1 MMKRAITAEFLKAR
15 RRHDL
20 PVAALIAAFVL
31 IWAAR
36 TSPKTADDLASGYS
50 ALYYALPV
58 MNTVVMPVGM
68 AVLASRLWDMETKGE
83 SCKLLFT
90 MQSRE
95 SLFGAKTLLGLL
107 QNLLICAIEGAGLLV
122 LAKAQGFTEPF
133 SLPQFGWLLLCTF
146 TVNTML
152 FFSELLLSIRS
163 ATQVPALAMGMVGS
177 LLGVFTGFMPEGLS
191 WFIPWG
197 YHVPLM
203 SVRMEWDRE
212 SRLTWFYPREYNVAL
227 LLLSAALAA
236 ALVVLCR
243 RAICRREV

>member
-20 PVAALIAAFVL
+20 PVAVLIAAFVL
-31 IWAAR
+31 LWASRSA
-36 TSPKTADDLASGYS
+36 PKTADELASGYS
-50 ALYYALPV
+50 AMYYALPV

-83 SCKLLFT
+83 SCRLLFT
-90 MQSRE
+90 LQSRE
-95 SLFGAKTLLGLL
+95 SLFASKTLLGLL
-107 QNLLICAIEGAGLLV
+107 QNLLICAMEGAGLAV
-122 LAKAQGFTEPF
+122 MANVQGYTEPF
-133 SLPQFGWLLLCTF
+133 SPPQFGWLLLCTF

-152 FFSELLLSIRS
+152 FFFELLLSIRS
-163 ATQVPALAMGMVGS
+163 ATQAPALAAGMVGS
-177 LLGVFTGFMPEGLS
+177 LLGVFTAFMPEGLS

-212 SRLTWFYPREYNVAL
+212 SRLTWFYPRAYNVAL

-236 ALVVLCR
+236 ALIALCR
-243 RAICRREV
+243 RAICRKEV